1 MNIIVLAG
9 GLSTERDVSFSTG
22 EDVCKAL
29 RERGHQAA
37 MLDVFL
43 GYEGD
48 VSEDFF
54 VRNDAIRSD
63 DKKIKSIDPDLDQI
77 KQMRGDCEDGFFGPN
92 VLALCRKADIVY
104 MALHGADGE
113 NGKVQAAFDLLGIRY
128 TGSGCVGSAVAMDKG
143 LSKKIFLE
151 AGIPTPKGFFVRK
164 GQSGDLPEDMAYPIV
179 VKPCCGG
186 SSVGVSMVQSA
197 EEYETALQTA
207 FRYEDEVVVEECIKG
222 REFSAGVLGEESLP
236 IIEIIPKAGFY
247 DYETKYQP
255 GMAMDVCPAELS
267 EEKTKE
273 MQNFAKRVYDELK
286 LEVYGRIDFLM
297 DADGNLFCLEANTLP
312 GMTPTSLL
320 PQEAAAIGMDYGTL
334 CEKIISLAMEKK

>member
-77 KQMRGDCEDGFFGPN
+77 KQMRGDSEDGFFGPN

-151 AGIPTPKGFFVRK
+151 AGIPTPKGFSVRK
-164 GQSGDLPEDMAYPIV
+164 GQRGDLPEDMAYPIV

-197 EEYETALQTA
+197 EEYEAALQTA

-222 REFSAGVLGEESLP
+222 REFSAGVLGGESLP

>member
-151 AGIPTPKGFFVRK
+151 VGIPTPKGFSVRK

-207 FRYEDEVVVEECIKG
+207 FRYEDEVVVEE
-222 REFSAGVLGEESLP
+222 
-236 IIEIIPKAGFY
+236 
-247 DYETKYQP
+247 
-255 GMAMDVCPAELS
+255 
-267 EEKTKE
+267 
-273 MQNFAKRVYDELK
+273 
-286 LEVYGRIDFLM
+286 
-297 DADGNLFCLEANTLP
+297 
-312 GMTPTSLL
+312 
-320 PQEAAAIGMDYGTL
+320 
-334 CEKIISLAMEKK
+334 

>member
-77 KQMRGDCEDGFFGPN
+77 KQMRGDSEDGFFGPN

-151 AGIPTPKGFFVRK
+151 AGIPTPKGFSVRK

-179 VKPCCGG
+179 VKPC
-186 SSVGVSMVQSA
+186 
-197 EEYETALQTA
+197 L
-207 FRYEDEVVVEECIKG
+207 
-222 REFSAGVLGEESLP
+222 SL
-236 IIEIIPKAGFY
+236 IHI
-247 DYETKYQP
+247 
-255 GMAMDVCPAELS
+255 
-267 EEKTKE
+267 
-273 MQNFAKRVYDELK
+273 
-286 LEVYGRIDFLM
+286 
-297 DADGNLFCLEANTLP
+297 
-312 GMTPTSLL
+312 
-320 PQEAAAIGMDYGTL
+320 
-334 CEKIISLAMEKK
+334 

>member
-1 MNIIVLAG
+1 
-9 GLSTERDVSFSTG
+9 
-22 EDVCKAL
+22 
-29 RERGHQAA
+29 
-37 MLDVFL
+37 
-43 GYEGD
+43 
-48 VSEDFF
+48 
-54 VRNDAIRSD
+54 
-63 DKKIKSIDPDLDQI
+63 
-77 KQMRGDCEDGFFGPN
+77 MRGDSEDGFFGPN

-151 AGIPTPKGFFVRK
+151 AGIPTPKGFSVRK

>member
-77 KQMRGDCEDGFFGPN
+77 KQMRGDSEDGFFGPN

-151 AGIPTPKGFFVRK
+151 AGIPTPKGFSVRK

-197 EEYETALQTA
+197 EEYEAALQTA

-222 REFSAGVLGEESLP
+222 REFSAGVLGGESLP

-247 DYETKYQP
+247 D
-255 GMAMDVCPAELS
+255 
-267 EEKTKE
+267 
-273 MQNFAKRVYDELK
+273 
-286 LEVYGRIDFLM
+286 
-297 DADGNLFCLEANTLP
+297 
-312 GMTPTSLL
+312 
-320 PQEAAAIGMDYGTL
+320 
-334 CEKIISLAMEKK
+334 

>member
-151 AGIPTPKGFFVRK
+151 AGIPTPKGFSVRK
-164 GQSGDLPEDMAYPIV
+164 GQCGDLPEDMAYPIV

>member
-77 KQMRGDCEDGFFGPN
+77 KQMRGDSEDGFFGPN

-143 LSKKIFLE
+143 LVQKDLFGGRDPNAERIFRSQRTE
-151 AGIPTPKGFFVRK
+151 WR
-164 GQSGDLPEDMAYPIV
+164 
-179 VKPCCGG
+179 
-186 SSVGVSMVQSA
+186 
-197 EEYETALQTA
+197 
-207 FRYEDEVVVEECIKG
+207 
-222 REFSAGVLGEESLP
+222 SAGRYGIS
-236 IIEIIPKAGFY
+236 
-247 DYETKYQP
+247 DCCETMLWWFQRW
-255 GMAMDVCPAELS
+255 C
-267 EEKTKE
+267 
-273 MQNFAKRVYDELK
+273 Q
-286 LEVYGRIDFLM
+286 
-297 DADGNLFCLEANTLP
+297 
-312 GMTPTSLL
+312 
-320 PQEAAAIGMDYGTL
+320 YGTE
-334 CEKIISLAMEKK
+334 C

>member
-77 KQMRGDCEDGFFGPN
+77 KQMRGDSEDGFFGPN

-151 AGIPTPKGFFVRK
+151 AGIPTPKGFSVRK
-164 GQSGDLPEDMAYPIV
+164 GQRGDLPEDMAYPIV

>member
-77 KQMRGDCEDGFFGPN
+77 KQMRGDSEDGFFGPN

-113 NGKVQAAFDLLGIRY
+113 NGKVQATFDLLGIRY
-128 TGSGCVGSAVAMDKG
+128 TGSGSVGSAVAMDKG

-151 AGIPTPKGFFVRK
+151 AGIPTPKGFSVHK

-197 EEYETALQTA
+197 EEYEAALQTA

-222 REFSAGVLGEESLP
+222 REFSAGVLGGESLP